1 MSVRIST
8 QTVYI
13 ILPTLLECKINR
25 RKKPGISSVK
35 NFANFSQ
42 IHEICENF
50 YPRKT
55 IFLRYSVVFGAEF
68 FFRKS
73 RGAKLITFSIK
84 LCFPKSIPNTSS
96 SFT

>member
-35 NFANFSQ
+35 ISRILVKFTKFA
-42 IHEICENF
+42 
-50 YPRKT
+50 K
-55 IFLRYSVVFGAEF
+55 IFTDE
-68 FFRKS
+68 KQ
-73 RGAKLITFSIK
+73 
-84 LCFPKSIPNTSS
+84 CF
-96 SFT
+96 